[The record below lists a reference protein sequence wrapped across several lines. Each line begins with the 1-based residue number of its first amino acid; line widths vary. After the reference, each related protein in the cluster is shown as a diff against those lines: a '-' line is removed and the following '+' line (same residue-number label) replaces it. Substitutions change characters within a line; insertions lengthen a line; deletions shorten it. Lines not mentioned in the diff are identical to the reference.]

1 MTVDSISMENASV
14 KVRLAHKKNNYLCVS
29 INKKNT
35 IIMNN
40 YKHKVFAFALF
51 TYICFQANAVQAY
64 PYPIKIQQ
72 PDGTTLTVILKGD
85 EFNHYQ
91 TTEDGYFIK
100 KDNIGVY
107 NYASLNANGKLTD
120 TKLKANDVN
129 YRNEEE
135 NLFLSKLPKNQAIT
149 NNNNNQKR
157 VIKALSPDMKPI
169 FKFPKVGTPKSLVI
183 LVNFSDVSYVTSTPQ
198 LAFTNLLNETGY
210 STNGGTGSARDYFKD
225 NTMGTFNPQFD
236 VVGPYTLPNPVGFYG
251 ANDANANDNDINPV
265 QMIVDACTLA
275 DKAGVD
281 FTPYDTDNDGIVDNI
296 FVYYAG
302 YNEAE
307 GAPSN
312 TVWPHRWGIYP
323 TSIYSSGNYYGNVAS
338 VTFDGKRVEDYACT
352 SELRSYSGSQ
362 MCGIGTFVHEFGHV
376 LGLADMYATNGG
388 THQTLSYWD
397 VMDAGPYLNKG
408 RTPPAYSSFERFSLG
423 YMTPTELKEPQ
434 DVTLDNLITSNKAY
448 IITQNGDHNLNG
460 EDPNPVE
467 FFMLENRQKT
477 SWDTYLPGHGM
488 LVTHIYYNAD
498 AWYNNEPNN
507 NPTAMGV
514 DIVEADNISDDKTLS
529 GDPFPGVS
537 QIDNYIPTLRN
548 GVIINKPLSNIQ
560 ESNGEISFLFMG
572 GKNPLVPPIANPAQN
587 VKIGSFIPSWLSV
600 NQANGYYLTA
610 YSISEGKSIPLTQS
624 FDGGSIQPANG
635 WEIVGSQST
644 STKQSGANIPAILLK
659 NISHYIITEEY
670 LLPVVSFEFYIKT
683 ITSNNGILSIQAW
696 NGTNWEKV
704 EKSLDIADYLA
715 GDTKKYTFDASK
727 NYIRFKI
734 NYTSNTTSQVAIDDI
749 TVNFAKQLDFIA
761 HEKYLTETSDTLY
774 NLVSDRDYFY
784 KVRASKITP
793 STYFISDFSNL
804 IKVTTL
810 TDSST
815 KTLRTAI
822 DNSTNIVTV
831 ILPPEETNDLYVY
844 DTVGHLVQIISATS
858 NRLQVTG
865 LRKGVVYILKSGK
878 RVAKVIVK

>member
-1 MTVDSISMENASV
+1 MPLLMFVQNI
-14 KVRLAHKKNNYLCVS
+14 KKNNYLCVS
-29 INKKNT
+29 INK
-35 IIMNN
+35 IIHIRMNY
-40 YKHKVFAFALF
+40 YKHKAFAIALF
-51 TYICFQANAVQAY
+51 IFICFQANAVPAY

-129 YRNEEE
+129 HRNEEE
-135 NLFLSKLPKNQAIT
+135 NLFLSKLPKNKAIT

-157 VIKALSPDMKPI
+157 VIKALSSDKKPI
-169 FKFPKVGTPKSLVI
+169 LKFPKAGTPKSLVI
-183 LVNFSDVSYVTSTPQ
+183 LVNFSDVSYVTSAPQ
-198 LAFTNLLNETGY
+198 LAFTNLLNEAGY
-210 STNGGTGSARDYFKD
+210 STNGGTGSARDFFKD
-225 NTMGTFNPQFD
+225 NSMGIFNPQFD
-236 VVGPYTLPNPVGFYG
+236 VVGPYTLPNTMGFYG
-251 ANDANANDNDINPV
+251 ANDANDNDINPV

-281 FTPYDTDNDGIVDNI
+281 FTPYDTDNDGIVDNV

-323 TSIYSSGNYYGNVAS
+323 TSIYGGGNYSGNVAS

-408 RTPPAYSSFERFSLG
+408 RTPPAYSSYERFSLG

-460 EDPNPVE
+460 ENPNPVE

-498 AWYNNEPNN
+498 TWYNNEPNN

-514 DIVEADNISDDKTLS
+514 DIVEADNIADDKTLS

-537 QIDNYIPTLRN
+537 QVDNYIPTLRN

-587 VKIGSFIPSWLSV
+587 VKIGSFIPNWQSV

-610 YSISEGKSIPLTQS
+610 YSISEGKSIPLTQP

-644 STKQSGANIPAILLK
+644 TAKQSGANIPAILLK

-670 LLPVVSFEFYIKT
+670 LLPVVSFEFFIKT
-683 ITSNNGILSIQAW
+683 ITSNSGILSIQAW
-696 NGTNWEKV
+696 NGTSWEKV

-727 NYIRFKI
+727 NYTRFKI
-734 NYTSNTTSQVAIDDI
+734 SFTSNTTSQVAIDDI
-749 TVNFAKQLDFIA
+749 RVNFAKQLDFIA

-793 STYFISDFSNL
+793 NTYYISDFSNL

-865 LRKGVVYILKSGK
+865 LRKGVVYILKSGT
-878 RVAKVIVK
+878 RVAKVIVI

>member
-1 MTVDSISMENASV
+1 
-14 KVRLAHKKNNYLCVS
+14 
-29 INKKNT
+29 
-35 IIMNN
+35 MNN